1 MVLSLVDKRGNPS
14 LARLY
19 VRVIR
24 DSISAVAGDAVKQ
37 AQTSAKKVT
46 RPLISDVPDGLSDQQ
61 ILITSFDALLKQF
74 KPLVKIGDEIF
85 QVCSLFSPQR

>member
-19 VRVIR
+19 VRVKR